1 MLLLP
6 EQLGL
11 AQMQLSWSALPL
23 PRLVGGLLTAGS
35 WSAGQLSW
43 SAPDW
48 GLPLEAGSLAG
59 VLVLLLPEQ
68 LGLAQMQ
75 LSWSALPLPR
85 LVGGLL
91 TW

>member
-1 MLLLP
+1 M
-6 EQLGL
+6 
-11 AQMQLSWSALPL
+11 
-23 PRLVGGLLTAGS
+23 
-35 WSAGQLSW
+35 
-43 SAPDW
+43 PDW